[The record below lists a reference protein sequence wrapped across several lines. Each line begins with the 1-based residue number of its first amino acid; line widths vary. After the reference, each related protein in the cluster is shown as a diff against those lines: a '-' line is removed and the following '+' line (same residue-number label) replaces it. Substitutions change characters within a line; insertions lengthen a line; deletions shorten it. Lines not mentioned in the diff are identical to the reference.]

1 TQMSEVAPKLSL
13 SIAHQPT
20 KIHRFRYLKEV
31 SDGRMGSVLRSRAP
45 GGKTPVAVTAT
56 VQSVSAGYK
65 LKLVGCTIFE
75 DLMTHPFYLTGDDC
89 RNGVFEK
96 ELSSESG
103 PSEQE
108 VKLEKV
114 GIVCT
119 PKKQRKS
126 KGKPSGA
133 SENGVP
139 AHIGMQN
146 GTTQEDNFYMERIQK
161 YNFFGKKPKQNPFQ
175 GKDINKLRLAF
186 QVFYQLP
193 GSSDWLA
200 ADCSP
205 VYTEVIGDA
214 KIFSKMEIEFII
226 PDSVWRPDQDV
237 WLYTK
242 DDLPAQSVVE
252 LTVRLEQKS
261 EPFMI
266 IELQPKELK
275 KHLVVF
281 NFEQPILTNAVS
293 GSFSVTLV
301 DKRNDDS
308 SEPVKLELINL
319 SNDPSGSDPVKKKAR
334 CDEKP
339 AVQQDSLDEL
349 VGTFVDD
356 NGYLEDLSQLYV
368 EPRA

>member
-1 TQMSEVAPKLSL
+1 TQMPEATPKLSL

-56 VQSVSAGYK
+56 VQSVSPDCK
-65 LKLVGCTIFE
+65 LKLVGCTVFE

-96 ELSSESG
+96 ELSSKSG
-103 PSEQE
+103 LSEQE

-146 GTTQEDNFYMERIQK
+146 ATAQEDNFYMERIQK
-161 YNFFGKKPKQNPFQ
+161 YNFLKKPPRPNPFQ
-175 GKDINKLRLAF
+175 GKDVNKLRLAF

-200 ADCSP
+200 ADCRP

-214 KIFSKMEIEFII
+214 KIFSKMEIEYII
-226 PDSVWRPDQDV
+226 PDSVSRPDQDV

-242 DDLPAQSVVE
+242 GDLPVQNVSE
-252 LTVRLEQKS
+252 LTVRLEHES
-261 EPFMI
+261 EPLT
-266 IELQPKELK
+266 IELQPNELK

-281 NFEQPILTNAVS
+281 NFEQLTLTNAVS
-293 GSFSVTLV
+293 SSFSVTLV
-301 DKRNDDS
+301 DKKNDDS

-319 SNDPSGSDPVKKKAR
+319 SNDPSVSDPKSKKAR
-334 CDEKP
+334 REEKP
-339 AVQQDSLDEL
+339 TTPQDPMDEL
-349 VGTFVDD
+349 LGTFLDG
-356 NGYLEDLSQLYV
+356 NGDLQELPELYV

>member
-1 TQMSEVAPKLSL
+1 C
-13 SIAHQPT
+13 
-20 KIHRFRYLKEV
+20 
-31 SDGRMGSVLRSRAP
+31 
-45 GGKTPVAVTAT
+45 T
-56 VQSVSAGYK
+56 V
-65 LKLVGCTIFE
+65 FE

-133 SENGVP
+133 SENGFP
-139 AHIGMQN
+139 AYIGLQN
-146 GTTQEDNFYMERIQK
+146 GTAQEDNFYMERIQK
-161 YNFFGKKPKQNPFQ
+161 YNFFKKDPRERPFL

-200 ADCSP
+200 ADCRP

-214 KIFSKMEIEFII
+214 KQELFHSRDLSKMEIELII
-226 PDSVWRPDQDV
+226 PDSVSRPDQDV

-242 DDLPAQSVVE
+242 DDLPAEKVSE

-261 EPFMI
+261 EPFLI

-281 NFEQPILTNAVS
+281 NFEQLTLTNVVS
-293 GSFSVTLV
+293 GSFSVTLI

-319 SNDPSGSDPVKKKAR
+319 SNDPSVSDPATKKSR
-334 CDEKP
+334 RDDPMEE
-339 AVQQDSLDEL
+339 VLR
-349 VGTFVDD
+349 TFVDD
-356 NGYLEDLSQLYV
+356 NGYLQVLSELYV